1 MTNQQNGCDC
11 KVGRVVAEY
20 ELSDVGPRLVDEWQA
35 GTSVRRLEEQLN
47 RRIVESELTATN
59 VDYAEWPG
67 SSVYEALHT
76 DELSEDERIRIRRTL
91 DRAGVDVEELS
102 SDLVS
107 HQTVYRHL
115 TGCLGASKDN
125 ERTPEERREDA
136 RNTVYALQR
145 RMEAVTESTLET
157 LASADA
163 TDFGDVEVLVDLQ
176 VVCGDCGRSMD
187 FDTAISNGCECERI

>member
-1 MTNQQNGCDC
+1 MTTTQDGCGC

-20 ELSDVGPRLVDEWQA
+20 ELSDLGSRLVDEWLA
-35 GTSVRRLEEQLN
+35 GTSVRRLGEELN
-47 RRIVESELTATN
+47 RRIIESELTATN
-59 VDYAEWPG
+59 VDYAEWRG
-67 SSVYEALHT
+67 SPIYEALHT

-91 DRAGVDVEELS
+91 DRAGVDVEELA

-115 TGCLGASKDN
+115 TRCLGASKDDD
-125 ERTPEERREDA
+125 RTPEERRDDA
-136 RNTVYALQR
+136 RDTVYALQR
-145 RMEAVTESTLET
+145 RTEAVTESTVER

-163 TDFGDVEVLVDLQ
+163 TDLGDVEVLVDLQ

-187 FDTAISNGCECERI
+187 FETAISDGCGCERP